1 MTKRK
6 SVLKTLARLLK
17 LRVQEF
23 LVFCGV
29 LAMVV
34 VMVVAISLPGAIVGF
49 LYAWINADELLK
61 CGLLGGTASFML
73 VAMGYGI
80 YDWVKKLRKDYE
92 TCREDAE

>member
-23 LVFCGV
+23 LVFCGA

-61 CGLLGGTASFML
+61 CSLLGGTVSFML

-80 YDWVKKLRKDYE
+80 YDWVQKFRKDYE
-92 TCREDAE
+92 TCREDTE